1 MARKLKLIVNAL
13 PLTTVNTGI
22 GRYLRCLYEQLEK
35 DHGQHFDIAYFDG
48 RQARAAMPAPPADV
62 SGRSRLTSLLWRLP
76 ASVGL
81 GVRLAVHARREWAF
95 RQAAKGFDIYHEASF
110 FPFLAPRGVKT
121 VFTIHDLSLLRH
133 PEHHP
138 RERVLYNN
146 LFFKRRLK
154 RVSRFFAVSRFTRQE
169 MSTWLRID
177 PSRTDV
183 TYNAVDKTRF
193 RPCPGGKP
201 PPGLAPGEPY
211 FLFLGTRDPRKN
223 PQVIAPALAKS
234 GLDIPLA
241 LAGWSGWSRSD
252 TQGARVAELGYVP
265 DDELPGL
272 YSNALALVYPSLYEG
287 FGLPVLEAMACGC
300 PVITARSSS
309 LPEVGGEACL
319 YLEDPSDA
327 DEMARAMRRLAESPD
342 LAADMRTKGLAQAE
356 RFSWSDSA
364 EVAARALLR
373 IPIDRR

>member
-1 MARKLKLIVNAL
+1 MARKIKLIVNAL

-22 GRYLRCLYEQLEK
+22 GRHLRCLYEQLEN
-35 DHGQHFDIAYFDG
+35 DHGRDFEIAYFDG
-48 RQARAAMPAPPADV
+48 RQAVSAMPPPPKDV
-62 SGRSRLTSLLWRLP
+62 SGRSRLTSLLWRMP
-76 ASVGL
+76 AAVGL

-121 VFTIHDLSLLRH
+121 VFTIHDLSLLRY

-138 RERVLYNN
+138 RERVLYNA

-183 TYNAVDKTRF
+183 TYNAVDQTRF
-193 RPCPGGKP
+193 HPRPGGKTV
-201 PPGLAPGEPY
+201 PGLAPGEPY
-211 FLFLGTRDPRKN
+211 FLFLGTKDPRKN

-234 GLDIPLA
+234 GLDIPLV
-241 LAGWSGWSRSD
+241 LAGWSGWSGRDSG
-252 TQGARVAELGYVP
+252 GARVVELGYVP
-265 DDELPGL
+265 DEDLPGL

-319 YLEDPSDA
+319 YLEDPSDPEEMAQAMLRLARTPGLA
-327 DEMARAMRRLAESPD
+327 DE
-342 LAADMRTKGLAQAE
+342 MRTKGLVQAE
-356 RFSWSDSA
+356 RFSWADSA
-364 EVAARALLR
+364 QVAAQSFLR
-373 IPIDRR
+373 LPLDRR